1 MRIRNKAG
9 RNRLD
14 GMTSGGGTGVHVGG
28 YGSGRLVFDAL
39 EPRVLLNADVLTA
52 QLAGL
57 PNDTQPHDILLK
69 MVQQAAQVGQQTQM
83 IERVQV
89 LDAGH
94 DNAVLAT
101 GALSV
106 ISKVSIQGSA
116 GGDHVT
122 VDMDSFGAHTLP
134 QIGISGGPDISANTL
149 TILHGPA
156 SVPLDWQLEGAGAG
170 SVTAQGA
177 AAPAVS
183 FTGIGSLEGAAGQDV
198 LHGPAADT
206 TWTVTGAGAG
216 TVAGTGFSGFE
227 RLAGAVDNQDSFRF
241 APAAASPAGWTAAP
255 GATTR

>member
-1 MRIRNKAG
+1 MQTRNKTG

-14 GMTSGGGTGVHVGG
+14 GLKSGGGTGVHVGG
-28 YGSGRLVFDAL
+28 YGSGCLVFDAL

-52 QLAGL
+52 QLASL

-83 IERVQV
+83 VQRVQV

-94 DNAVLAT
+94 DNPVLAT
-101 GALSV
+101 GDLSA
-106 ISKVSIQGSA
+106 ISKISIQGSA

-122 VDMDSFGAHTLP
+122 VDMDSFGAHTPP

-156 SVPLDWQLEGAGAG
+156 SPPLDWQLEGAGAG

-241 APAAASPAGWTAAP
+241 APAAASPAG
-255 GATTR
+255 